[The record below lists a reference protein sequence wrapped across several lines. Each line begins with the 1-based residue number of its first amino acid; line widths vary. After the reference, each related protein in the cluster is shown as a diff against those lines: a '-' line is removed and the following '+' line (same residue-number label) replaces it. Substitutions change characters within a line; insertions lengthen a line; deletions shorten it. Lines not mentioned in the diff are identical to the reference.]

1 MNETTAQL
9 CIQPYCL
16 GDWQTNCYVVHQMA
30 NHGDE
35 SLSPK
40 STPVRTP
47 CWIVDAGFD
56 PDDLIAYVRDNNIEP
71 QAVLMTHAHVDHIAG
86 LHAVREAFP
95 DVPILIHADEAEFL
109 TDTML
114 NLSAMT
120 PYPTVAPEAT
130 DTLVHGQVLELADF
144 TCEVRHT
151 PGHSPGGVAFCFL
164 DKKIAIVGDTLFAGS
179 VGRTDFPTSNHDAM
193 FNSIREQLLTLPDDT
208 QVLPGHGPVTTVG
221 RERETNPFLI

>member
-1 MNETTAQL
+1 MAKTTTQL
-9 CIQPYCL
+9 CIQPFCL
-16 GDWQTNCYVVHQMA
+16 GDWQTNCYVVHPVPS
-30 NHGDE
+30 E
-35 SLSPK
+35 SDASP
-40 STPVRTP
+40 TP

-56 PDDLIAYVRDNNIEP
+56 PDDLIAYVRDNNLKP

-86 LHAVREAFP
+86 LNAVREAFP
-95 DVPILIHADEAEFL
+95 EVPILIHADEEEFL

-130 DTLVHGQVLELADF
+130 GTLAHEQTLHLADF
-144 TCEVRHT
+144 ACEVRHT
-151 PGHSPGGVAFCFL
+151 PGHSPGGVAFCFH

-179 VGRTDFPTSNHDAM
+179 VGRTDFPTSNQEAM
-193 FNSIREQLLTLPDDT
+193 FNSIREQLLTLPDGT

-221 RERETNPFLI
+221 RERETNPYLM